1 MKKGDL
7 IKFDFDDLFPAYGT
21 ILSMIEDKA
30 TIDFKNPITKEH
42 EVKTMNISEIVK
54 IGNK

>member
-21 ILSMIEDKA
+21 ILSIQEDKA

-42 EVKTMNISEIVK
+42 EVRSMSLSQIVK